1 MAQLTN
7 TCPSMKAYRE
17 TLSLLEREL
26 EQQELQAPLNCDSAE
41 KGIQLCRDALLTMR
55 VRVIK
60 KGFKTLRDE
69 CIFFKT
75 IKPEVVGHLI
85 FYLNIIQIE
94 LHRPRVAGKEKHSF
108 YMDYISTL
116 GNYFVEHREVYQY
129 HIGHRTHLDMEY
141 FTRNSNSTAW
151 YPDSLTS
158 LIDAQFTTPKDMV
171 IAQIIGNT
179 RTINYLRRKVSR
191 NKKRPFNERA
201 KEPILKWTGAKVDL
215 VELIYALHAS
225 TLINNG
231 NVEIK
236 EVATALEQLFGINVG
251 DYYRMFLEIRMRK
264 SNQSKLLDTLKKS
277 LINKI
282 AQADN

>member
-1 MAQLTN
+1 
-7 TCPSMKAYRE
+7 MKAYRE

-26 EQQELQAPLNCDSAE
+26 EQQELQAPLNYDSAE

-191 NKKRPFNERA
+191 NKKKLFCEGN
-201 KEPILKWTGAKVDL
+201 KESNLKWTGNKVDL
-215 VELIYALHAS
+215 VELVYALHS
-225 TLINNG
+225 SGIINYG
-231 NVEIK
+231 RAELKEIA
-236 EVATALEQLFGINVG
+236 EAFETAFQISLGE
-251 DYYRMFLEIRMRK
+251 YYRTFLEIRERK
-264 SNQSKLLDTLKKS
+264 KRPIKFLDQLKTNLQKRMTD
-277 LINKI
+277 
-282 AQADN
+282 ADR